1 MGKKLAATAITL
13 LFIGFLTLGV
23 LDLPAFG
30 QAAEGAVYNEVTR
43 RYLEG
48 AQAETGAVNA
58 VAAMILDYRAFDTFL
73 EAGVLFTA
81 LLLLLVLLAGDRAK
95 PDGLGVAWPTGEA
108 GSAMRGRLQRSE
120 GAHADAGSLS
130 TPVVAG
136 IVRWLLPPLLVFS
149 FYIMLFGHLSPG
161 GGFSGGSLLG
171 ACLIL
176 DRYADGGRA
185 IGRRLT
191 EPRALALTAGALC
204 LMALLKG
211 QTFVAGALHLAGL
224 AIPLGEPGRIASAG
238 LLVPLNLLVGLVVGL
253 VFYRVA
259 ILLEEEGS

>member
-30 QAAEGAVYNEVTR
+30 QAADGPVYNEVTR

-81 LLLLLVLLAGDRAK
+81 LLLLLVLLAGGPAASA
-95 PDGLGVAWPTGEA
+95 PDDV
-108 GSAMRGRLQRSE
+108 
-120 GAHADAGSLS
+120 GALS

-211 QTFVAGALHLAGL
+211 QAFVAGALHLRGL

>member
-30 QAAEGAVYNEVTR
+30 QAADGPVYNEVTR

-81 LLLLLVLLAGDRAK
+81 LLLLLVLLAGGRAASAG
-95 PDGLGVAWPTGEA
+95 PD
-108 GSAMRGRLQRSE
+108 
-120 GAHADAGSLS
+120 SLS

-211 QTFVAGALHLAGL
+211 QAFVAGALHLAGL